1 MAYQTAGRHNDP
13 QLHGTGIAACVL
25 LRAGYLRDHDAV
37 PRAIVSVLVLR
48 TVQHYLGIHLVA
60 LYQLHHRLLRIVG
73 VTAIGKPSL
82 LQSGLVDD
90 IALGILQQ
98 HAELIHQ
105 RQDIQCRILCHGSLH
120 RRRCILQIPHTALEG
135 N

>member
-1 MAYQTAGRHNDP
+1 MTYQTAVRHNDP

-37 PRAIVSVLVLR
+37 PWCAKVLVRR

-98 HAELIHQ
+98 HTELIHQ

-120 RRRCILQIPHTALEG
+120 RRRCILQIPHTALEC